1 MLFICMY
8 QIYNEFINVID
19 YTNIY
24 LKRKEILQ
32 KTIVNQYSHLSYA
45 TKPEINQKIYFNF

>member
-1 MLFICMY
+1 M
-8 QIYNEFINVID
+8 
-19 YTNIY
+19 